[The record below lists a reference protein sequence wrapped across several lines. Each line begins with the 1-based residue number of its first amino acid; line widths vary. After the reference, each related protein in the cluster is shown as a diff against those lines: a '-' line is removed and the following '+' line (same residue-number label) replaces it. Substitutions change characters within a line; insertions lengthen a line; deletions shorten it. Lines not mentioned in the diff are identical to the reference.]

1 MKKLL
6 PLIITCLLMATGF
19 ATPASALAPAV
30 PQPVLTGEPEPHPN
44 NIYVK
49 LKVNGQTRTIWVLAF
64 PDDTVGDVKSS
75 VEGIVGFSINYLSYK
90 GQVLD
95 EDATLAFYGIGSNV
109 TLNAY

>member
-6 PLIITCLLMATGF
+6 PLIATCLLMTVGF
-19 ATPASALAPAV
+19 VTPASSITSTAQHQLIP
-30 PQPVLTGEPEPHPN
+30 GEPEPHPN

-49 LKVNGQTRTIWVLAF
+49 LKVNGQTTIVWVLAF
-64 PDDTVGDVKSS
+64 PNDTVGDVKSS
-75 VEGIVGFSINYLSYK
+75 VESIVGFSINYLSYK

-95 EDATLAFYGIGSNV
+95 ENATLAFYGIGSNV